1 VAVTWAQSRL
11 PDSRSIRA
19 LTLPASLLGVGL
31 GTFAATIYLMDGMIS
46 GPGAELGQLGWFVG
60 AWTLMM
66 AAMMLPS
73 VVPMVLAFARIT
85 GERAKKGQAVF
96 VPTWIFILGYFGAW
110 TAFGLAA
117 YLVDYCIRLLD
128 LEWLAWDRGG
138 PIVAGVAVVAA
149 GLYQLTPF
157 KRVCLTHCRAPLEF
171 FLESWREGVAGAL
184 CMGMHHGLYCVGC
197 CWGLMLVLFAVGV
210 MSLFWMALIAVLI
223 FAEKVF
229 RAGPRLPPVFGIILI
244 ALGLWIAVAPTTIP
258 GLHAPAGNSDMSG
271 MEM

>member
-1 VAVTWAQSRL
+1 LA
-11 PDSRSIRA
+11 DSRSIGA
-19 LTLPASLLGVGL
+19 LALPASLLGVGL
-31 GTFAATIYLMDGMIS
+31 VTLAATIYLMVGMIS
-46 GPGAELGQLGWFVG
+46 GPGAELGQLGWFIG

-73 VVPMVLAFARIT
+73 VAPMALTFARVT
-85 GERAKKGQAVF
+85 GERAKRSQAVF
-96 VPTWIFILGYFGAW
+96 VPTWIFILGYLAAW

-117 YLVDYCIRLLD
+117 YSVDHFIRLLD
-128 LEWLAWDRGG
+128 IAWLAWNQGG
-138 PIVAGVAVVAA
+138 PIVAGVPIVVA

-157 KRVCLTHCRAPLEF
+157 KRVCLTHCRSPLDF
-171 FLESWREGVAGAL
+171 FLASWREGRGGAL
-184 CMGMHHGLYCVGC
+184 RMGFHHGLYCVGC

-229 RAGPRLPPVFGIILI
+229 RVGPRLAPVFGIILI

-258 GLHAPAGNSDMSG
+258 GLHAPAEKSDMSG
-271 MEM
+271 MKM